1 KFNHPSLCLYTCHA
15 RVGPLN
21 LNFDFDKTDNYR
33 TVFVRLLVY
42 ARVPRSNMVYLAL
55 LLVCLQGA
63 LPHTVTTAQFRGGDV
78 RLVGGSYQWEGRVEM
93 YFAGSWGTITDS
105 DWTSEDAQAVCRTM
119 GYFRP

>member
-1 KFNHPSLCLYTCHA
+1 
-15 RVGPLN
+15 
-21 LNFDFDKTDNYR
+21 
-33 TVFVRLLVY
+33 
-42 ARVPRSNMVYLAL
+42 MVYLAL

-63 LPHTVTTAQFRGGDV
+63 LPHTVTSKRPALVSQAELSPATIAIQAAQFRGGDV

-119 GYFRP
+119 GYFRPGKRHGRLLAGVIVCLGM